1 MSTRGQIP
9 NSQKYKVIF
18 NINYPIPKF
27 QLSADFPVHS
37 TLHSSSLSPWPQ
49 LKFPRLSPFR
59 SEVPSLSLSLSL
71 SVSVSMSFTFINL
84 VLCFFTII
92 MKMMTML
99 QMYMLLAHPKPL
111 LQLLAFH
118 FPSFHYVGP
127 FSPLVLR
134 SVSIL
139 IIFSMLLVCFLQKL
153 LHKYAT

>member
-18 NINYPIPKF
+18 NINCPIPKF
-27 QLSADFPVHS
+27 QLSTDFPVHS

-59 SEVPSLSLSLSL
+59 SEVASLSLSL
-71 SVSVSMSFTFINL
+71 SVSMSFTFINL
-84 VLCFFTII
+84 VLCFFIII

-127 FSPLVLR
+127 FLPLVLR

-139 IIFSMLLVCFLQKL
+139 IIFSVLLVCFLQKL

>member
-59 SEVPSLSLSLSL
+59 SEVPSLSLCLSL
-71 SVSVSMSFTFINL
+71 SVSMSFTFIKL
-84 VLCFFTII
+84 ELCFFII
-92 MKMMTML
+92 TMKMMTVL

-127 FSPLVLR
+127 FLPLVLR

-139 IIFSMLLVCFLQKL
+139 IIFSMLLVCFLLKL